1 METNFNRKIFSER
14 LFNARKE
21 KNLTQAKLGEMVD
34 VSSACI
40 SEYENPSGKK
50 QPTLIKIYQLANALG
65 VSIDWLCDYQCSS
78 MNVMALFHTL
88 KRFTPEIK
96 INEEGTLYATLE
108 FKGMR
113 AGYSQVEIANFLRE
127 YTKIQEIE
135 NRKLA
140 SKEMINQMEET
151 LLKKFEHIPEFPPY
165 SEENT

>member
-1 METNFNRKIFSER
+1 MEITFNRNVFSER

-21 KNLTQAKLGEMVD
+21 KKLTQAQLAKIVD

-40 SEYENPSGKK
+40 SEYENPVGKK

-78 MNVMALFHTL
+78 MDIMALFHTL

-96 INEEGTLYATLE
+96 INEEGTPYAILE

-113 AGYSQVEIANFLRE
+113 ADYSQVEIANFLQE

-135 NRKLA
+135 NRELA
-140 SKEMINQMEET
+140 SKEIITQLEET
-151 LLKKFEHIPEFPPY
+151 LLKKFEHIPELPPY
-165 SEENT
+165 QAENT